1 MAGREDVDN
10 GAIVGERGASVGDGG
25 CSDSD
30 DSGGTSGG
38 GAASIGV
45 AVGSESWSLQ
55 NKLNKRGP
63 KDIKR
68 LRDLT

>member
-10 GAIVGERGASVGDGG
+10 GAVVGEGGTSVGDGG

-45 AVGSESWSLQ
+45 AVTGGDSDVDTLSSQ
-55 NKLNKRGP
+55 
-63 KDIKR
+63 
-68 LRDLT
+68 LRAV